1 MNQNKALKASINH
14 MRRLRLQTDI
24 SHKNLEAALLQ
35 LKEKIESILKE
46 STEMLEQRERIME
59 KKEQVERQNSESQMQ
74 FEEEYERMGK
84 FIREQNDKLEES
96 LMHERRTDLIDEFK
110 YQRGDL
116 TIEEEDAMAGR
127 VGMLTN
133 FAVTEKNSLD
143 TIQETIQNYELMF
156 EQLKKITNTDSLEE
170 VISTYAAH
178 EEEMFSMYNYIQTQN
193 TEIET
198 IVETTLVIKE
208 EIKKYKLRQQ
218 EQDDQRRKV
227 LDGLRQRL
235 HNTRDATAALEEL
248 NRSYQDS
255 VDQIA
260 KKVQSLFFKLQCDQ
274 MDSSKTGAGSVKVGQ
289 KGQSVPRAESK
300 IAILTGQG
308 VSESNVLDFMGAI
321 EQRAVD
327 IIADYLKLQTRPDV
341 TRSPTPGPVSPM
353 KWPVGQSL
361 DLPEILDEDLAMENE
376 EDSKPVDLS
385 AFKEKLQRK
394 IQLGSSKELKS
405 ISF

>member
-1 MNQNKALKASINH
+1 
-14 MRRLRLQTDI
+14 MRRLRLQTDV
-24 SHKNLEAALLQ
+24 SHKNLEAALVS
-35 LKEKIESILKE
+35 LKEKIEAILKE
-46 STEMLEQRERIME
+46 STEMLEQREKTLER
-59 KKEQVERQNSESQMQ
+59 KEELERQNILEQQQ
-74 FEEEYERMGK
+74 FEEEYEKMGK
-84 FIREQNDKLEES
+84 FIREQNALLEES

-127 VGMLTN
+127 VGALTN
-133 FAVTEKNSLD
+133 FVATEQSSLA
-143 TIQETIQNYELMF
+143 TIQIAIHDYETKF
-156 EQLKKITNTDSLEE
+156 EQLKRITNTDSLEE

-198 IVETTLVIKE
+198 IIEATQQIKD
-208 EIKKYKLRQQ
+208 EIKMYKQRQQ
-218 EQDDQRRKV
+218 EQDDQRQKV

-235 HNTRDATAALEEL
+235 HSTRAEASACDRM
-248 NRSYQDS
+248 NKDYQDS

-274 MDSSKTGAGSVKVGQ
+274 MDSTKGGSSSNKVGQ

-300 IAILTGQG
+300 IAILTGQT

-327 IIADYLKLQTRPDV
+327 IIAEYLKVQNRQDGN
-341 TRSPTPGPVSPM
+341 RSPTPGPMSPM
-353 KWPVGQSL
+353 KWPASTIVE
-361 DLPEILDEDLAMENE
+361 LPEIGEDDLIVDGDET
-376 EDSKPVDLS
+376 DSKPVDLS
-385 AFKEKLQRK
+385 AFKDKLQRK
-394 IQLGSSKELKS
+394 ILAASAKEFKGSMTY
-405 ISF
+405 